1 MKIFATILLVLIST
15 VTLLFFGFKTF
26 VTSIKDNRRC
36 EFANIDN
43 IEINIGVDIP
53 KIETS
58 ECNYDTLTNIKS
70 VYFKFKKLN
79 DQEYIVKNKLTKLN
93 DIMDLEPESIQAFLG
108 DISSINENPNS
119 IYIKSGSRKNN
130 THFVVYNAFTNE
142 FWAVVHFKD

>member
-1 MKIFATILLVLIST
+1 MKKVIIILAIFVSFIA
-15 VTLLFFGFKTF
+15 LLFFGFKTF
-26 VTSIKDNRRC
+26 VTSIKDNRGC

-93 DIMDLEPESIQAFLG
+93 DIMDLEPESMKAFLG

-119 IYIKSGSRKNN
+119 IYIKSGNRKNN
-130 THFVVYNAFTNE
+130 THFAVYNALTNE